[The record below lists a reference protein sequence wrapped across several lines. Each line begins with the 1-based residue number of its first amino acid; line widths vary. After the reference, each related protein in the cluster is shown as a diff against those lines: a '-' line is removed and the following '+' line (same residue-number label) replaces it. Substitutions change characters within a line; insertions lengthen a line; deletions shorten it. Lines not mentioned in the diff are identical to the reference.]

1 MEVRIFILHV
11 TPHVLNARASL
22 WTLLAPRDASGL
34 FECSLGHDFIH
45 HALAANIPGKEL
57 LLFQMSRAIRHAPDG
72 SRL

>member
-1 MEVRIFILHV
+1 
-11 TPHVLNARASL
+11 
-22 WTLLAPRDASGL
+22 LAPRDASGL